1 MCVHVYVEKMWLL
14 THMCGCVCVV
24 FLNSPRIR
32 EKETEGKASKD
43 AENETNK
50 KTEINRERQAGRETD
65 KRKRLSKQ
73 DSKI

>member
-1 MCVHVYVEKMWLL
+1 MC
-14 THMCGCVCVV
+14 
-24 FLNSPRIR
+24 FFNSPRIG
-32 EKETEGKASKD
+32 EKETEKKASKD
-43 AENETNK
+43 AENE